1 MRTAVLL
8 VTGLGIALPGW
19 TARAQH
25 RELGPHQHGHGTLNI
40 AIEGGR
46 VSMELDVPGAD
57 IVGFEHAPSTK
68 AQRTAVDKAKAQL
81 AAPLSLFVL
90 PKSAGCSVKEANVK
104 IEGAEEAKAE
114 QAKDAPAGT
123 PKKEAGAEHSD
134 FNADYVLDCTAI
146 DKVTSIEFP
155 YFSKFS
161 GAEELEVNLVTPKGQ
176 SKFEVK
182 RSKPRI
188 DLTGAM

>member
-1 MRTAVLL
+1 MRTAALL
-8 VTGLGIALPGW
+8 VVGVGVALPAW
-19 TARAQH
+19 TAQAQH

-57 IVGFEHAPSTK
+57 IVGFEHAATTK
-68 AQRTAVDKAKAQL
+68 AQRAAVEKAKTQL
-81 AAPLSLFVL
+81 AEPLSLFVV

-123 PKKEAGAEHSD
+123 PKKETGAEHSD
-134 FNADYVLDCTAI
+134 FNADYVLECTAV
-146 DKVTSIEFP
+146 DKLTSIEFA
-155 YFSKFS
+155 YFRKFA
-161 GAEELEVNLVTPKGQ
+161 GADELEVNLVTPKGQ

-182 RSKPRI
+182 RSKPRL